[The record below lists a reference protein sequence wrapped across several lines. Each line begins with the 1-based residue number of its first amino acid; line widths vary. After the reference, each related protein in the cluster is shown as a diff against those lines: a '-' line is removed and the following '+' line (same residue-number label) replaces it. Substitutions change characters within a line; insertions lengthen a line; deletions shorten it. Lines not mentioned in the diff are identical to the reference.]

1 MTHGRDL
8 PGGPV
13 IKNPPA
19 SNVEDAGSI
28 QGLGTKIPRATGQL
42 SPRVIMKTP
51 QAATKTQCS
60 QINK

>member
-13 IKNPPA
+13 VKNPPA

-42 SPRVIMKTP
+42 SPRNNYW
-51 QAATKTQCS
+51 ALAF
-60 QINK
+60 